1 MKILKEY
8 SLITLGV
15 TIVAIALEYFFFPND
30 VAAGGVSGLA
40 LVLTNII
47 NIEPS
52 IITFVLNIL
61 LFAVAFMVIGSGFG
75 AKSLYATAMLSIA
88 MLIIE
93 KVFVPRAITDNLILA
108 SIFGSAVLAM
118 GSTIVFNQD
127 ASTGGTSIIAKILE
141 KYFHI
146 GIGAGLIIADCAV
159 GVMAIYVFGIE
170 KGLFGL
176 LSATLVG
183 LLVDK
188 YIAGFNSCKQVFI
201 VTTKEKLVVDY
212 IMKDIDR
219 GCTILNGKGA
229 YTGVDNSMIYTV
241 LSRKQFILL
250 RQFLKKENPEA
261 FVTVSESMEV
271 LGKGFSD
278 Y

>member
-1 MKILKEY
+1 MKKFKEY
-8 SLITLGV
+8 ALITLGV
-15 TIVAIALEYFFFPND
+15 AIVAIGLEYFFFPND
-30 VAAGGVSGLA
+30 IAAGGVSGLA
-40 LVLTNII
+40 LVLTDILNV
-47 NIEPS
+47 EPS
-52 IITFVLNIL
+52 IITLILNIFLFGLAFVL
-61 LFAVAFMVIGSGFG
+61 IGGSFG
-75 AKSLYATAMLSIA
+75 GKSIYATVMLSLI

-93 KVFVPRAITDNLILA
+93 KVFKPQAVTDNLILV
-108 SIFGSAVLAM
+108 SMFGSAVLAV

-141 KYFHI
+141 KYIHI
-146 GIGAGLIIADCAV
+146 GIGIGLIIADCTV
-159 GVMAIYVFGIE
+159 GIFAIYVFGIE

-183 LLVDK
+183 ILVDK
-188 YIAGFNSCKQVFI
+188 YITGFNSCKQVFI
-201 VTTKEKLVVDY
+201 VTNKERLVVDY

-219 GCTILNGKGA
+219 GCTILNGRGA
-229 YTGVDNSMIYTV
+229 YTGADNSMIYTV

-261 FVTVSESMEV
+261 FVTVNDSMEV